1 MRRLITILALVPG
14 LAMPSTALASPM
26 SWALRPTVA
35 RDDAPGASEPTETD
49 AEDPA
54 LVEAKQAFEAGSREY
69 KLGNYEQAVALFERS
84 YELSERPALLFNI
97 AQAYA
102 RKYEIDDDV
111 ENLRKAKKLYANF
124 IVDMEAAGELD
135 PEAKADAERLSAEV
149 DAQIEAHEQRVRTSG
164 RGKSRDR
171 DDRPLVKKGWFWAV
185 VVGGAAAVAGGV
197 TAAVLLS
204 RDEAFDPEL
213 GRVSGGDA
221 PDGGGFRVHF

>member
-1 MRRLITILALVPG
+1 MTIVVLVPCLG
-14 LAMPSTALASPM
+14 LPSTAWASPM
-26 SWALRPTVA
+26 SWALRPTVS
-35 RDDAPGASEPTETD
+35 REDAPGASEPAASD
-49 AEDPA
+49 GEDPA

-171 DDRPLVKKGWFWAV
+171 DDDRPLVKKGWFWAV

-204 RDEAFDPEL
+204 RDDAFDPEL

-221 PDGGGFRVHF
+221 HEGGGFRVHF

>member
-1 MRRLITILALVPG
+1 
-14 LAMPSTALASPM
+14 
-26 SWALRPTVA
+26 
-35 RDDAPGASEPTETD
+35 
-49 AEDPA
+49 
-54 LVEAKQAFEAGSREY
+54 EAKQAFEAGSREY

-149 DAQIEAHEQRVRTSG
+149 DTQIEAHEQRLRAA
-164 RGKSRDR
+164 SR
-171 DDRPLVKKGWFWAV
+171 
-185 VVGGAAAVAGGV
+185 
-197 TAAVLLS
+197 
-204 RDEAFDPEL
+204 
-213 GRVSGGDA
+213 
-221 PDGGGFRVHF
+221 